1 MTSVAHEGGRDAA
14 RSPLPSWGAAFAAA
28 FVGWALASFTL
39 VAVFAAAW
47 ELGLA
52 GRPSGGGLRD
62 WPYPD
67 AGWGSLLANAIV
79 WIWIFALTALLIRGL
94 FADRIQRPVSAATIF
109 VILVATG
116 FAPAVPRGV
125 LESPWP
131 IALIFTA
138 ALLRLAPESGPA
150 PLSKRTT
157 AKLLA
162 IGTGLLLIPAAH
174 GLLHPLWPSPSFVE
188 PMPPRSAT
196 FSLRNAAFAKV
207 EVEAV
212 SLRTPVPV
220 VELVDV
226 RVDDWPPFAKVAP
239 RGLPFEIEP
248 RSEAYIELRLRQ
260 LGCGTGAPAKA
271 RLRYRVFGLA
281 RSQDVPVRITPRRC

>member
-1 MTSVAHEGGRDAA
+1 MTSVAHESRELT
-14 RSPLPSWGAAFAAA
+14 RSPLPSWRAA
-28 FVGWALASFTL
+28 FVAAFLGWALAGI
-39 VAVFAAAW
+39 AVGALYAVAW
-47 ELGLA
+47 ELGLV

-62 WPYPD
+62 WPYPE

-109 VILVATG
+109 VILLATG
-116 FAPAVPRGV
+116 LAPAVPRGL

-131 IALIFTA
+131 VALIFTA

-174 GLLHPLWPSPSFVE
+174 GLLHPLWLSPSFVE

-196 FSLRNAAFAKV
+196 FSVRNSAFAKV
-207 EVEAV
+207 ELEAV
-212 SLRTPVPV
+212 SLRTPVPL

-226 RVDDWPPFAKVAP
+226 RVDDWPPFANVAP

-248 RSEAYIELRLRQ
+248 RSEAYIELRLRH
-260 LGCGTGAPAKA
+260 LGCGTGALPAKA